1 MMAQKK
7 RAKKYFSRQ
16 RTKKVPHK
24 AQKEVIALVNT
35 LAEPLCENEGME
47 LVHVEYQRESAGWVL
62 RLYIDRSGGVML
74 EDCSRV
80 SRQLGDLL
88 DVRVENIGP
97 YNLEV
102 SSPGVDRPLGKL
114 SDYERF
120 KGNIARIRTSM
131 PVDGQKNFKGI
142 LSGLGAGVVKL
153 LIDDKTVAIPFQTIT
168 RARLVNYNGEN

>member
-1 MMAQKK
+1 MMALKK
-7 RAKKYFSRQ
+7 KGKKYFSGQ
-16 RTKKVPHK
+16 GASKVPHK

-62 RLYIDRSGGVML
+62 RLYIDRPGGIML
-74 EDCSRV
+74 EDCARV
-80 SRQLGDLL
+80 SRQMGDLL

-97 YNLEV
+97 YSLEV
-102 SSPGVDRPLGKL
+102 SSPGIDRPLGKA

-131 PVDGQKNFKGI
+131 PADGQKNFKGI
-142 LSGLGAGVVKL
+142 LSGLEDGVVTL